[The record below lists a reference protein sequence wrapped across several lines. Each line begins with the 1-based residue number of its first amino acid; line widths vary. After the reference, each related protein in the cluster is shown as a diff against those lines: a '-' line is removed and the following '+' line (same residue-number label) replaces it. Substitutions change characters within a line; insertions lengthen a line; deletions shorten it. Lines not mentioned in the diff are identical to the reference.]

1 MAATTATLL
10 DRRTLSA
17 DEAITAAEAPDLG
30 DGQTLEIVVTVH
42 EAAEGDSPAL
52 ALLHAPEADGDW
64 LPFEP
69 PVRVPLGR
77 TGRAWI
83 HVPRFTRYVGWQV
96 MGGLETSPTV
106 SVKLV
111 AKA

>member
-1 MAATTATLL
+1 MATTTTLL
-10 DRRTLSA
+10 DHRALSA
-17 DEAITAAEAPDLG
+17 DEAISAADAPDLG

-42 EAAEGDSPAL
+42 EVAEGDSPML

-69 PVRVPLGR
+69 PVRVPLSRPGR
-77 TGRAWI
+77 VWI
-83 HVPRFTRYVGWQV
+83 HIPRFTRYVGWQV
-96 MGGLETSPTV
+96 MGTLDTSPNV